1 MSRSRAEAALAQLGE
16 KLGIPGLALNASGV
30 CQLVFEQRWVTTLV
44 HDAALHRIVLHC
56 PLCAA
61 PQTQTL
67 SANTLRG
74 LLQASFMGQECGGG
88 HLALA
93 PDGSICLQLGVAIS
107 DADEMLAQALETLLN
122 QAERWAARLQAGDA
136 APAPAMPAWAIHK
149 V

>member
-74 LLQASFMGQECGGG
+74 LLQASFRR
-88 HLALA
+88 
-93 PDGSICLQLGVAIS
+93 
-107 DADEMLAQALETLLN
+107 DASSG
-122 QAERWAARLQAGDA
+122 AGDA
-136 APAPAMPAWAIHK
+136 AEPGRALGRTPAGRGCRTRPGHARMGDSQSVSRTK
-149 V
+149 NQKR